1 MHTLF
6 TPSAPTRARSRDRQ
20 SGFTLIEL
28 MVGAL
33 LGMLAVIVISHVL
46 IQSEDRRRQVAM
58 GGDSDINGSL
68 ALFTLQRDIQMA
80 GYGMGTTE
88 MMGCSLVAYRSGKS
102 VIPDEDEPHPETFTL
117 APVIIDD
124 GATNGPDTITVVR
137 GETVGGSVPISLA
150 QSGGVI
156 TGDKKD
162 TTAGTHGR
170 FAVDSSLGVR
180 AGDQL
185 ITVPADVA
193 ATPCHLVEA
202 THDVA
207 SLDSQITATNI
218 PYYATSLWNT
228 DTVWNKTHVSPKFL
242 VNMGRIAQ
250 RRYFLNNAA
259 PYTLRSRNLSSV
271 TGTFSFE
278 DLYPEIVNLQAYYGK
293 DLDGNGSIDRFDTVT
308 PTSPAEWAQVV
319 AVRLALV
326 ARNTQYDKHEVTPIA
341 PTWDVGAAV
350 EVVDNN
356 LVDCGDSSKCLP
368 LKVDH
373 LPEWKH
379 YRYKVYS
386 TTIPVRNVLWTK

>member
-1 MHTLF
+1 MQTLF
-6 TPSAPTRARSRDRQ
+6 TPITSKRLTANRQ
-20 SGFTLIEL
+20 SGFTLVEL

-46 IQSEDRRRQVAM
+46 IESEDRRRKVAM

-68 ALFTLQRDIQMA
+68 ALFALQRDIQMA
-80 GYGMGTTE
+80 GYGMATTE

-102 VIPDEDEPHPETFTL
+102 VIPDQDAPHPEPFVL
-117 APVIIDD
+117 APVIIDN
-124 GATNGPDTITVVR
+124 GADNGPDTITVVR
-137 GETVGGSVPISLA
+137 GETVGPSVPMSLGQA
-150 QSGGVI
+150 
-156 TGDKKD
+156 GDQKD

-170 FAVDSSLGVR
+170 FVVDSALGVR

-185 ITVPADVA
+185 ITVPTDVA

-202 THDVA
+202 THDAA
-207 SLDSQITATNI
+207 SLGSQITATNI

-228 DTVWNKTHVSPKFL
+228 DTEWNKTHASPRLL

-259 PYTLRSRNLSSV
+259 PYPLRSRNLSSV

-293 DLDGNGSIDRFDTVT
+293 DVDGNGSIDRFDTVT
-308 PTSPAEWAQVV
+308 PTSPTEWAQVV

-326 ARNTQYDKHEVTPIA
+326 ARNTQFDKNEVTTA
-341 PTWDVGAAV
+341 VPTWDVGTAV

-386 TTIPVRNVLWTK
+386 TTIPVRNVLWTLRAK